1 MNSERISNGTGI
13 IEILKGLVRD
23 ALEKLN
29 IEADKIILDHPT
41 ELSHGDYSTNVA
53 MILAKVTKTNPIAL
67 AESIASEIPKHEMI
81 ESVTAA
87 AGFVNFHLAPKF
99 FQSEIGKIL
108 AQTSSF
114 GNSNIYAGKHI
125 LVEHSSPNLFKP
137 FHVGHV
143 MNNSI
148 GESVARLAIA
158 SGARVTKM
166 SYPSDVS
173 LGIGKAVW
181 ALLEHGVAELEQLP
195 NLSDKLAFLGT
206 CYVEGT
212 KAYDENPSIMRR
224 VKEITEMIYERTPG
238 VEYDAYTAGKDIT
251 LQYFLDITE
260 RLGSKFDDFVYES
273 EAGDVGKKIVLQ
285 NLGKPDR
292 SGIFEESEN
301 AVIYKG
307 EADGLHTRVFI
318 NAEGYP
324 TYEAKDIGLLWLKFE
339 RYNPD
344 ISILVTDREQA
355 RYYEVVLAA
364 AGKIEK
370 SWQEKTLH
378 KTHGRM
384 SFKGKKMSSRLGG
397 VPTAADVLET
407 VLEEVREH
415 SELNGEEAD
424 AVAIGALK
432 FTILKTMAGKDINFD
447 PETSLSF
454 EGDSGPY
461 LQYTNARINS
471 VLEKALEAGFV
482 PKAEKT
488 VEDLPSDVEKL
499 VTRFPGVVELAISE
513 WAPHHLATYL
523 LGLAR
528 AFNSWYGNTKL
539 VDPENK
545 NTGYNLALA
554 KSVGI
559 VIQNGLQLL
568 GIKSPERM

>member
-29 IEADKIILDHPT
+29 IEADKIMLDHPT

-99 FQSEIGKIL
+99 FQLEIGKIL

-285 NLGKPDR
+285 NLGKPGR

-397 VPTAADVLET
+397 FPTAADVLET

-539 VDPENK
+539 VDPENR

>member
-29 IEADKIILDHPT
+29 IEADKIMLDHPT

-285 NLGKPDR
+285 NLGKPGR

>member
-1 MNSERISNGTGI
+1 MSIN
-13 IEILKGLVRD
+13 EILKGLIAD
-23 ALEKLN
+23 ALGKLN
-29 IEADKIILDHPT
+29 IEFEKITLDHPV
-41 ELSHGDYSTNVA
+41 EISHGDYSTSVA
-53 MILAKVTKTNPIAL
+53 FALAKATKSNPVAL
-67 AESIASEIPKHEMI
+67 AESIAMEIPKHEMVA
-81 ESVTAA
+81 SVTVA
-87 AGFVNFHLAPKF
+87 AGFINFHLAPKF

-108 AQTSSF
+108 AQTSEF
-114 GNSNIYAGKHI
+114 GKSSVHAGKHI

-148 GESVARLAIA
+148 GESVSRLAEA

-181 ALLEHGVAELEQLP
+181 ALLEHGVAELESLP
-195 NLSDKLAFLGT
+195 TLAEKLSFLGA

-212 KAYDENPSIMRR
+212 KAYDENPSIVRR
-224 VKEITEMIYERTPG
+224 VKEITEMIYEGTQG

-273 EAGDVGKKIVLQ
+273 EAGDVGKKIILQ
-285 NLGKPDR
+285 NLGK
-292 SGIFEESEN
+292 IFEESEN

-364 AGKIEK
+364 AGKIDA

-407 VLEEVREH
+407 VLEEVHERSKE
-415 SELNGEEAD
+415 GDAD

-432 FTILKTMAGKDINFD
+432 FTILRTMAGKDINFD

-471 VLEKALEAGFV
+471 VLEKASAVGLV
-482 PKAEKT
+482 PKSEKET
-488 VEDLPSDVEKL
+488 EDLPNDVEKL
-499 VTRFPGVVELAISE
+499 VARFPEVVELAISE
-513 WAPHHLATYL
+513 WAPHHITTYL
-523 LGLAR
+523 LQLAR

-539 VDPENK
+539 IDEENK
-545 NTGYNLALA
+545 NTPYNLALA

>member
-539 VDPENK
+539 IDPENK